1 MKIWGKNKGVWWC
14 ENSVWHV
21 SSFIQP
27 FCNTV
32 IITLSLWGLAFRSLN
47 GPCIS
52 YNGGIKDMRHPVK
65 NLICLTVWHIS
76 VLFWPPRGS
85 RKCRTSL
92 TGVVRQRLHGFSR
105 RLKICRE
112 AKRDWHNFK
121 ESLIRLSKS
130 SECPVHSTEYGYP
143 LASAKFG

>member
-27 FCNTV
+27 FCNTA
-32 IITLSLWGLAFRSLN
+32 IITLSLWGLHLACWMDCAYHIMGNQRHVPSCEKPHLSNSLTHF
-47 GPCIS
+47 S
-52 YNGGIKDMRHPVK
+52 S
-65 NLICLTVWHIS
+65 LLA
-76 VLFWPPRGS
+76 PRGS
-85 RKCRTSL
+85 RRCWTSL
-92 TGVVRQRLHGFSR
+92 TGVVRPCLHSFSR
-105 RLKICRE
+105 RLKICRK

-121 ESLIRLSKS
+121 DLLIRLSKS
-130 SECPVHSTEYGYP
+130 SECPVYSSEYGYP